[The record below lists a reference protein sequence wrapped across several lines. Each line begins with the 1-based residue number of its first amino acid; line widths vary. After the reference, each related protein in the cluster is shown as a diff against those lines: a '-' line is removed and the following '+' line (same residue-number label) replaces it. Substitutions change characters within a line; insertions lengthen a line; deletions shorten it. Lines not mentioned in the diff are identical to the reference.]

1 MPAFRNLADGGGTTD
16 HVTAT
21 VPNGRDQKI
30 THLGS
35 TYAEKVN
42 TIVILFGKSIHFI
55 MIFKFVIFRIFLKMN
70 NNF

>member
-42 TIVILFGKSIHFI
+42 TIGSLSTFI

-70 NNF
+70 NYF